1 MAEHICMQGTDTLIT
16 FGKGMQDESVSD
28 LKRLKYAAFVMGYAA
43 LQGIGE
49 GKLSHPVQTLLVRCG
64 KPLIL
69 GKCCLHLFLT
79 ERGLAAPSDDA
90 GLHHY
95 SALHPSP

>member
-1 MAEHICMQGTDTLIT
+1 MQGTDTLIT
-16 FGKGMQDESVSD
+16 FCKGMQDESVSG
-28 LKRLKYAAFVMGYAA
+28 LERLKYAA
-43 LQGIGE
+43 LQGMGE
-49 GKLSHPVQTLLVRCG
+49 GELAHPVQTLLVRCG

-90 GLHHY
+90 SLHHY
-95 SALHPSP
+95 SALLPSP